1 MKKKIEIELTEKE
14 AGHLRT
20 LLEGGIKISDSISQ
34 GEVFKNILDHLNSQD
49 QEGCEK
55 RIRIRG
61 ELSGETEHIKAH
73 KEYLATS
80 KQDAP
85 EEWRELFAEW
95 GLWSLVEDISDDGD
109 GQGDNLQL
117 TKEGREAYRMI
128 KGLLDEREYRAR
140 EEGRREVL
148 NKETFIGDYDILM
161 QGLHIRTIDRENF
174 LAQIYKT
181 VKERYDWA
189 FGTATYKQALK
200 MIENSLTSPLTPYVG
215 TDKMIDEA
223 RIEVLSK
230 LTTK

>member
-1 MKKKIEIELTEKE
+1 MEKKDWEQRIIDYSAALMDKHFPKGECKE
-14 AGHLRT
+14 RGKAL
-20 LLEGGIKISDSISQ
+20 
-34 GEVFKNILDHLNSQD
+34 VFNAKLITYVM
-49 QEGCEK
+49 
-55 RIRIRG
+55 G
-61 ELSGETEHIKAH
+61 ELDK
-73 KEYLATS
+73 
-80 KQDAP
+80 
-85 EEWRELFAEW
+85 
-95 GLWSLVEDISDDGD
+95 
-109 GQGDNLQL
+109 
-117 TKEGREAYRMI
+117 
-128 KGLLDEREYRAR
+128 AR

>member
-1 MKKKIEIELTEKE
+1 MERKELENRMGKFVRDFMIYTE
-14 AGHLRT
+14 T
-20 LLEGGIKISDSISQ
+20 
-34 GEVFKNILDHLNSQD
+34 
-49 QEGCEK
+49 
-55 RIRIRG
+55 
-61 ELSGETEHIKAH
+61 SGSVD
-73 KEYLATS
+73 Y
-80 KQDAP
+80 
-85 EEWRELFAEW
+85 
-95 GLWSLVEDISDDGD
+95 
-109 GQGDNLQL
+109 
-117 TKEGREAYRMI
+117 
-128 KGLLDEREYRAR
+128 KGLREGLRMFIQAELDKAR

-189 FGTATYKQALK
+189 FGTATYEQALK

-215 TDKMIDEA
+215 MDKMVDEA

>member
-1 MKKKIEIELTEKE
+1 MEKGEKWREKLEQFKQDDRYDYLIELLLPYT
-14 AGHLRT
+14 AGFRAGSLDRGF
-20 LLEGGIKISDSISQ
+20 LPILC
-34 GEVFKNILDHLNSQD
+34 EV
-49 QEGCEK
+49 
-55 RIRIRG
+55 
-61 ELSGETEHIKAH
+61 
-73 KEYLATS
+73 
-80 KQDAP
+80 
-85 EEWRELFAEW
+85 EE
-95 GLWSLVEDISDDGD
+95 
-109 GQGDNLQL
+109 
-117 TKEGREAYRMI
+117 
-128 KGLLDEREYRAR
+128 LLDRAR

-148 NKETFIGDYDILM
+148 NKETFIGEYDILM